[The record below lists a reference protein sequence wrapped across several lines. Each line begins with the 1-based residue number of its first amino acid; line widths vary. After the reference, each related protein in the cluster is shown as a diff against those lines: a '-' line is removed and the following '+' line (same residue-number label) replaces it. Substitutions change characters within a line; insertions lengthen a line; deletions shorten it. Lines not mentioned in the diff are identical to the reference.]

1 MLRKQSLI
9 FEFAAVSFCVTEK
22 ENHIVFYPISAWQ
35 KFIHPTPSAHGFEIH
50 PSNEDH
56 NNKTISA
63 QGESFAPREKIFH
76 TGKENPHMEKIY
88 KEEKKISS
96 QGNKIAA

>member
-1 MLRKQSLI
+1 MTWKRKTTGH
-9 FEFAAVSFCVTEK
+9 FTVFA
-22 ENHIVFYPISAWQ
+22 ISAWQ
-35 KFIHPTPSAHGFEIH
+35 KFISPSLSAQEFEIH

-56 NNKTISA
+56 KNKTISA
-63 QGESFAPREKIFH
+63 RGESFAPREKIFH
-76 TGKENPHMEKIY
+76 TGKENPHTEKIY